1 MVIRKL
7 VEDASVF
14 LNERI
19 EEAIISVPAYFNDD
33 QRWATKIAGQL
44 AGIRVERIINEPVRQ
59 PYPLSL
65 IHI

>member
-1 MVIRKL
+1 MENVLSAGFKRHGDSQAGGGCQCI
-7 VEDASVF
+7 

-44 AGIRVERIINEPVRQ
+44 AVSVWAYHQ
-59 PYPLSL
+59 
-65 IHI
+65 